1 LKGPGNTQNAMD
13 TIPPII
19 KTIKRA
25 FPELSHTRK
34 VELYENTAP
43 LLQKAIET
51 GMHEDILKHAY
62 TCICCLEDRILATT
76 LSEVFKKIMPEAV
89 KAMMGNEKWQDA
101 ALRLLKKQHP
111 DLDANSDIE
120 GQTEFT
126 GEVPC
131 ISDFGDYCSFAGH
144 AAPLKDLK
152 DIVEYYNDLSRHKN
166 AVDDMEEVLKAGL
179 EIRKF
184 LGKNPGFIQA
194 ELRDEVKI
202 DPIVINK
209 LCQKMEK
216 YKILKREKDG
226 ASFKLTLLK

>member
-1 LKGPGNTQNAMD
+1 MNAME

-19 KTIKRA
+19 KTIKKA
-25 FPELSHTRK
+25 YPQLSHTGK
-34 VELYENTAP
+34 VELYDRTVP
-43 LLQKAIET
+43 LLQNAIES
-51 GMHEDILKHAY
+51 GMHDDILKHAY

-76 LSEVFKKIMPEAV
+76 LSEVLKKMMPEAV
-89 KAMMGNEKWQDA
+89 KAMKEHETWQDA
-101 ALRLLKKQHP
+101 ALRLLKKRYP

-131 ISDFGDYCSFAGH
+131 ISDFGDYCSFAGY

-152 DIVEYYNDLSRHKN
+152 DIVEYYKDLSVHKN
-166 AVDDMEEVLKAGL
+166 AVDGMEEVLDAGL

-194 ELRDEVKI
+194 ELRDELKI

-216 YKILKREKDG
+216 YKILKREKEG
-226 ASFKLTLLK
+226 VSFRLTLLR